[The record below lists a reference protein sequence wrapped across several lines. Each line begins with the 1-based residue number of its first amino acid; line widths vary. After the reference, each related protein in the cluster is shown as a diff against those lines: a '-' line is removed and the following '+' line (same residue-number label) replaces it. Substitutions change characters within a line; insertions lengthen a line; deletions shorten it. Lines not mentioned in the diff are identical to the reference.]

1 MKPAEY
7 IKNLFKKA
15 EITVSPDTDSRIL
28 TDALNAL
35 EASDN
40 SRPTE
45 NIWSTI
51 MKSKMTKLAAAAM
64 IVAAIGISFI
74 AIDKSATP
82 AWADIIQPIL
92 NAKNAVMEIVVGD
105 ENNGAPVIQDE
116 IMGSRIRR
124 TVAGFNAVTI
134 IDLESSRILSLDHD
148 EKQATFIDLKG
159 LPKIPN
165 YLETI
170 KTLLTE
176 IQDSPGFYTEDLPE
190 QVVDGINVYGIR
202 AFHPRVELT
211 IWVDAETDLPI
222 RIDQQEKQIKVIC
235 RNIQF
240 DVPMDESMFSMDV
253 PDGYKQHQQK
263 LDLTG
268 ATEEQFLDC
277 LRILTE
283 VVYDG
288 IFPED
293 ISIEYYIKQISLLK
307 EKFDNLDMSDEEK
320 SELGTEMAQGLM
332 FIRFFKGQGKW
343 YYRGDGVE
351 LGDAQTP
358 IFWYHPKGSETWRV
372 IYGDLHVEDAAEADL
387 PEAPKQET
395 KEQGAKYQ
403 QWVDSR
409 FVGKEVDTWYITA
422 DGDIEAHSNI
432 ELLKGPEDVS
442 VMPII
447 LPYKQGKIVSVT
459 INDQAVEAR
468 QIKGCQYE
476 IDIPLLD
483 GQNVNIECVWTM
495 PLDTLKKVDY
505 GFRTKLQGLIYTT
518 AYKLSIVLDSDCGYE
533 NTKDPAKD
541 TLVPFRGNRDDPKMY
556 LGTCGIKIN
565 KVQ

>member
-35 EASDN
+35 EASDDN
-40 SRPTE
+40 RPTE

-64 IVAAIGISFI
+64 IIVAIGISFI
-74 AIDKSATP
+74 AIDRSATP

-92 NAKNAVMEIVVGD
+92 DAKNAVMEIVVGD

-124 TVAGFNAVTI
+124 TVAGIDAVTI
-134 IDLESSRILSLDHD
+134 IDLETLKILSLDHD

-176 IQDSPGFYTEDLPE
+176 IQTSPGFYTEDLPE
-190 QVVDGINVYGIR
+190 QLVDGINVYGIR
-202 AFHPRVELT
+202 AFHPSTELT
-211 IWVDAETDLPI
+211 IWVDAETDLPT
-222 RIDQQEKQIKVIC
+222 RIDQQGKQVKVIC

-253 PDGYKQHQQK
+253 PDGYKQHQHQ

-268 ATEEQFLDC
+268 ATEEQFLDY

-283 VVYDG
+283 IVYDG
-288 IFPED
+288 VFPED
-293 ISIEYYIKQISLLK
+293 ISIEYYVKQVPLLK
-307 EKFDNLDMSDEEK
+307 EKFDALDISDEEK
-320 SELGTEMAQGLM
+320 SELGAEMSQGLM

-343 YYRGDGVE
+343 YYRGSGVK
-351 LGDAQTP
+351 LGDAETP
-358 IFWYHPKGSETWRV
+358 IFWYHPRGSETWRI
-372 IYGDLHVEDAAEADL
+372 IYGDLHAEDVAEEDL
-387 PEAPKQET
+387 PEAPEQKTQKQ
-395 KEQGAKYQ
+395 GVKYQ
-403 QWVDSR
+403 QWIDSK
-409 FVGKEVDTWYITA
+409 FVGKEVDTWHITA
-422 DGDIEAHSNI
+422 DGEVEAHSNI
-432 ELLKGPEDVS
+432 ELLKGPKDVS
-442 VMPII
+442 TMPII

-459 INDQAVEAR
+459 INDQAVEVR
-468 QIKGCQYE
+468 EPKSCQYE

-483 GQNVNIECVWTM
+483 GQNVNIECIWTM
-495 PLDTLKKVDY
+495 PLDTLEKVDY
-505 GFRTKLQGLIYTT
+505 GFRTKLQGLIYITS
-518 AYKLSIVLDSDCGYE
+518 YKLSIVIDPDCGYE
-533 NTKDPAKD
+533 NTNDPASD
-541 TLVPFRGNRDDPKMY
+541 TLVPFFGNWDDPKMSP
-556 LGTCGIKIN
+556 GSCGIMITEIK
-565 KVQ
+565 